1 MSDGSPKGKASQAE
15 SSGQRDQ
22 TKKASA
28 FEAYDLSSESRAESF
43 EHQMWRAE
51 DLGVPRLDILMGGGV
66 PRGSLALIVGPPGS
80 GKTTLAHQIAC
91 AVAKSGRSVI
101 TFTALSEPTSKLI
114 THLRTFSFFNEQLL
128 GGPLQIFSLQQSREA
143 ELETIARDIVA
154 IGRRSRA
161 DLVVLDGFR
170 GVHGAASDPQAAR
183 DFLYSV
189 GTQLGVLGITML
201 ITSEAEPRDPA
212 FFPEMTTADV
222 IIGLY
227 YGVEG
232 VRQRRAIEVVKVRG
246 ARPLPGLHGL
256 RLTRRGLV
264 IFPRLEAQVA
274 ASYNLADDA
283 LEAAE
288 AMSLTGAETP
298 HGAEMVPDAAPMSS
312 EAETSSSLAGRA
324 PFGLPELDVL
334 LGGGLTRE
342 SNTVVVG
349 SPGTGKTLLA
359 LHFALTGLDNDEPAV
374 FLGMR
379 EDRAQLLRKADQFAL
394 GARLRAALAPDG
406 GLSLHV
412 WPPVEL
418 EPDIIAVHLLAAVDR
433 IGARR
438 VVIDSIGEI
447 ERTIVRSGDS
457 GRVDE
462 FLAALVVAMRQRGV
476 TALYIKEHSTLL
488 APELAGATD
497 ALAVLA
503 ENVILMQHVGYQAE
517 LHRVLSVVKT
527 RFSAHDSR
535 LREFVVEAPAG
546 IRVLTQGQSASGILE
561 GIAHDQ
567 REAAR
572 YLRHG
577 LVSNTALDAAPGIAH
592 ANPRVPD
599 TSQEE
604 PKGSGRQP

>member
-15 SSGQRDQ
+15 GSGQRDQ
-22 TKKASA
+22 TNKASA
-28 FEAYDLSSESRAESF
+28 FEAYDLSSEPRTELF

-51 DLGVPRLDILMGGGV
+51 DLGVPHLDILMGGGV
-66 PRGSLALIVGPPGS
+66 PRGSLGLIVGPPGS

-154 IGRRSRA
+154 IARRSRA

-212 FFPEMTTADV
+212 FFPEVTTADV
-222 IIGLY
+222 IIGLH

-232 VRQRRAIEVVKVRG
+232 VRQRRAIEAVKVRG

-274 ASYNLADDA
+274 ASYNLADEALDA
-283 LEAAE
+283 AD
-288 AMSLTGAETP
+288 AMSLTGTEGP

-312 EAETSSSLAGRA
+312 EAEASSSLAGRA
-324 PFGLPELDVL
+324 PFGMPELDAL
-334 LGGGLTRE
+334 LGGGLTRD
-342 SNTVVVG
+342 SSTVMVG

-359 LHFALTGLDNDEPAV
+359 LHFALTGVQAGEPTV

-379 EDRAQLLRKADQFAL
+379 EDRAQLLRKADQFAF
-394 GARLRAALAPDG
+394 GATLRAALATDG
-406 GLSLHV
+406 GLTLQL

-418 EPDIIAVHLLAAVDR
+418 EPDFIAAHLLAAVDR
-433 IGARR
+433 FSARR
-438 VVIDSIGEI
+438 VVVDSIGEI
-447 ERTIVRSGDS
+447 ERTIARSGDS
-457 GRVDE
+457 GRVDD

-527 RFSAHDSR
+527 RFSAHDTR
-535 LREFVVEAPAG
+535 LREFLVEAPAG
-546 IRVLTQGQSASGILE
+546 IRVLPQDQSASGVLE
-561 GIAHDQ
+561 GIARDQ
-567 REAAR
+567 VEAAR
-572 YLRHG
+572 YLRRG
-577 LVSNTALDAAPGIAH
+577 AASNTSLDDDSGTTH
-592 ANPRVPD
+592 ANPRARA
-599 TSQEE
+599 TSQKESKRPRE
-604 PKGSGRQP
+604 QP